1 MGLNSRT
8 VGRSLVRELRALVRE
23 LRPGGRAP
31 IVCNPIPDRGHGYKH
46 RARDQWPANR
56 GPVAA
61 LPGPWAVA
69 RAPGVE
75 SRRAF

>member
-1 MGLNSRT
+1 MGLNSGI
-8 VGRSLVRELRALVRE
+8 VGRSLVRELRSLVRE

-31 IVCNPIPDRGHGYKH
+31 IVCNPIPDRGQGYKH
-46 RARDQWPANR
+46 AGRNQWPANR

-61 LPGPWAVA
+61 LPGPWTVG